1 MVISNSFL
9 SLLVFDVNESL
20 KTINLYIESLGG
32 YLINSSLTSPE
43 EGTSGIIVLRIPVA
57 KIEESLE
64 KFRQLSVKVIS
75 ETLEGEDVTD
85 QFVDNEA
92 ILKILE
98 SNKARFEE
106 VMNSAFNIE
115 EILKV
120 QKEIF
125 NLQNQIDNVKGQQ
138 NFLEQNTKM
147 AKVTIYLSADEFSLP
162 YVFVNS
168 WRPSLI
174 FKQATRSLIITLQKI
189 GSVVIWLGVFSVILV
204 PWRIDINFSY

>member
-75 ETLEGEDVTD
+75 ETLEGEDVPISLLIMKL
-85 QFVDNEA
+85 F
-92 ILKILE
+92 LK
-98 SNKARFEE
+98 FW
-106 VMNSAFNIE
+106 
-115 EILKV
+115 
-120 QKEIF
+120 
-125 NLQNQIDNVKGQQ
+125 
-138 NFLEQNTKM
+138 
-147 AKVTIYLSADEFSLP
+147 KVTKLDLKKS
-162 YVFVNS
+162 
-168 WRPSLI
+168 
-174 FKQATRSLIITLQKI
+174 
-189 GSVVIWLGVFSVILV
+189 
-204 PWRIDINFSY
+204 